1 MHADVFKYVCLCK
14 KWSSLDIAQAV
25 MVSATADAAA
35 SNILLLKHME
45 RHFLSMA
52 ARSGNC
58 KSKLRKFA
66 RPR

>member
-1 MHADVFKYVCLCK
+1 
-14 KWSSLDIAQAV
+14 

-35 SNILLLKHME
+35 PNILLLKHME